1 MDKVCRLDDNSV
13 PILVFLTL
21 ITVLWLPGEYSQ
33 DIQGKRAVISVIYS
47 QTVQKN
53 NDTHTDK

>member
-33 DIQGKRAVISVIYS
+33 DIQRKRAVISVIYS